1 MLKLAQLMIW
11 DKVEQ
16 KANSLEAESMRVF
29 VGADHAGYS
38 LKEELVKWLQEN
50 NHDVES
56 LGAHVEDPSD
66 DYPDRALEIA
76 EWVTSQP
83 GSRGIVICGSGVGAS
98 VVANKVGGIR
108 AGTCHDTYS
117 AHQGVEHD
125 DMNILCLGARII
137 GFELAKEVV
146 HSFLNAQFSGDERHQ
161 RRLDKIIAIEERFVL
176 VKKQD
181 QI

>member
-1 MLKLAQLMIW
+1 
-11 DKVEQ
+11 
-16 KANSLEAESMRVF
+16 MRVF
-29 VGADHAGYS
+29 VEADHAGYS
-38 LKEELVKWLQEN
+38 LKEDLVKWLEEGNYTVEN
-50 NHDVES
+50 

-76 EWVTSQP
+76 QSVTFQP

-98 VVANKVGGIR
+98 VVANKVVGIR

-125 DMNILCLGARII
+125 DMNVLCLGARII

-161 RRLDKIIAIEERFVL
+161 RRLDKIKAIEERFLL
-176 VKKQD
+176 VEKQH